1 MKQIATFEDWNDLL
15 IKKDKSEDDFLLIGQ
30 VYEEGLIRKNNLEI
44 RQSFEKAFEWYL
56 KGSDF
61 NYCKIRV
68 ADYLSEGIGCNKNLD
83 KSIEL
88 YKELISENNSIAAF
102 NLSTI
107 YRDKRDYKKVIDL
120 LYKVFE
126 IDGVYPIEL
135 AFHYLYGLGTKVN
148 KLKSKEI
155 FLNVKNQATEYSVYE
170 IEQANYQL
178 ALFSLE
184 NNEIQNARF
193 LLSQNENE
201 ISNDLLNI
209 IGK

>member
-1 MKQIATFEDWNDLL
+1 MKEIKTFEDWNDLL
-15 IKKDKSEDDFLLIGQ
+15 IKKDKSEDDFLLIAQ
-30 VYEEGLIRKNNLEI
+30 VYEEGLIRENNLEI
-44 RQSFEKAFEWYL
+44 KESFEKAFETYL
-56 KGSDF
+56 EGSHY

-68 ADYLSEGIGCNKNLD
+68 ANYLSEGIGCKKDIN

-88 YKELISENNSIAAF
+88 YNELIKENLSTAAF

-107 YRDKRDYKKVIDL
+107 YRDKGDYAKVVEL

-126 IDGVYPIEL
+126 IDNIFPIEL
-135 AFHYLYGLGTKVN
+135 AFHYLFGLGIKKD
-148 KLKSKEI
+148 KLKAKEI
-155 FLNVKNQATEYSVYE
+155 FLSIINQSKKYSVYE

-178 ALFSLE
+178 GLLSLE

-193 LLSQNENE
+193 LLSQNNNE

-209 IGK
+209 IGR